1 MHSPLSHFG
10 QGPRGEQGA
19 PGSKRGLGVAQKFIQ
34 SLKQTSTPGACRFIS
49 EKDKCLLLSA
59 SENLKL
65 FWKRNKD
72 KKKT

>member
-1 MHSPLSHFG
+1 M
-10 QGPRGEQGA
+10 
-19 PGSKRGLGVAQKFIQ
+19 AQKFIQ

-72 KKKT
+72 KNKI

>member
-1 MHSPLSHFG
+1 MRSPFSHSD
-10 QGPRGEQGA
+10 QGPRGERGA
-19 PGSKRGLGVAQKFIQ
+19 PGSRRGLGVAQEFIQ

-65 FWKRNKD
+65 L
-72 KKKT
+72 